1 MKSDVL
7 DLPPKNFIDEY
18 VDLTDNQSK
27 LYNEVKNGILTEL
40 DKIETP
46 KIGFLT
52 ELSLCVRL
60 RQITACPSMLSSD
73 ITESAK
79 IERAKDI
86 VEQAV
91 NQRDKVVIFST
102 FKQTVYR
109 LADELKQYGVVVV
122 TGDQNDEEAVQ
133 AKNDFAKPDT
143 NVFIATW
150 QKCGTGWN
158 LAQASYLIFID
169 TPWTQ
174 ADINQV
180 SDRIY
185 RIGQTKPC
193 FIYTLIAKN
202 TYDERVKSITEY
214 KGKLSDYLVD
224 KKELE
229 AFLS

>member
-1 MKSDVL
+1 M
-7 DLPPKNFIDEY
+7 
-18 VDLTDNQSK
+18 
-27 LYNEVKNGILTEL
+27 
-40 DKIETP
+40 
-46 KIGFLT
+46 
-52 ELSLCVRL
+52 SLCIRL
-60 RQITACPSMLSSD
+60 RQITACPEILSTE

-91 NQRDKVVIFST
+91 NQHDKVVIFST

-109 LADELKQYGVVVV
+109 LADELKQYGVVIA
-122 TGDQNDEEAVQ
+122 TGDQSDEEIAQ
-133 AKNDFAKPDT
+133 AKSDFNLPSN

-150 QKCGTGWN
+150 QKMGTGHT
-158 LAQASYLIFID
+158 LTQASYMIFID

-229 AFLS
+229 GFLS